1 MKRPILCRLGFH
13 KPSKREY
20 VRMERRRSDRH
31 GGKYAV
37 NYAICE
43 RCGRLCYRVRLRRET
58 TI

>member
-13 KPSKREY
+13 TPSKSEY
-20 VRMERRRSDRH
+20 IRVERRRSDRH

-37 NYAICE
+37 NYAVCQ
-43 RCGRLCYRVRLRRET
+43 RCGRLVYRVRRKKNR